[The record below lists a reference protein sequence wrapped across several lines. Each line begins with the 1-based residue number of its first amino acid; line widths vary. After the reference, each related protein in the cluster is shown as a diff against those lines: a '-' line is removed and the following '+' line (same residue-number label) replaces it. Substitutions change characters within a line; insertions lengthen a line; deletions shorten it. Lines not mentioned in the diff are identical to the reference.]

1 MKRPLKKL
9 TPVGATLSPDQLR
22 LVAGGHKE
30 AIPTYDKVAQQCRV
44 DGYVEVPDGPKVP
57 KDSMVT

>member
-9 TPVGATLSPDQLR
+9 APVGATLSPDQLR
-22 LVAGGHKE
+22 LVAGGHQE
-30 AIPTYDKVAQQCRV
+30 VVGTYDFKTQVCKV

-57 KDSMVT
+57 KDSVVT